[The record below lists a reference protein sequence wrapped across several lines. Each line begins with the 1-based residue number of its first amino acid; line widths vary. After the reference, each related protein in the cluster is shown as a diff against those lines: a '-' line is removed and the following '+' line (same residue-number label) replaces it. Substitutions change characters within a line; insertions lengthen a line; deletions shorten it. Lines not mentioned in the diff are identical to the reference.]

1 MDTGADAAHE
11 PPRPEPPV
19 TPATVSVD
27 PWWSASP
34 PASPPAAPSPPA
46 RPTARPGTI
55 VAAVVAVV
63 VFLTGFGLGRS
74 HQLEADPARAPA
86 AAAGSTNVGNAAG
99 SVTAAVVNVNTSLS
113 GGGQAAGTGMMLTSD
128 GVVLT
133 NNHVIDGATD
143 IVVELSTGEFK
154 SAKVLGYNTTEDVAV
169 IKIKSVSGRPTVKL
183 GDSSKVTV
191 GDPVTAIGNAL
202 GKGGAPTVTSGIVA
216 ALNETITAGDAG
228 GANTEVLRGM
238 IQISAQIQPGDS
250 GGPLVNAAGEV
261 IGMNTAAAAGAGFR
275 QSAGNV
281 AFAIPI
287 NTARTIAEAIQ
298 AGKGSASTHIGE
310 RAILGVSVQSGTAS
324 PSGGRAQSS
333 GGAAVSGVQSGS
345 PADGAGIKAGD
356 VITAIGDTP
365 VTSSSALSTA
375 LVPYHPGDKVEVTW
389 VDAGGQKHTESVV
402 LVSGPP
408 N

>member
-1 MDTGADAAHE
+1 V
-11 PPRPEPPV
+11 RP
-19 TPATVSVD
+19 A
-27 PWWSASP
+27 
-34 PASPPAAPSPPA
+34 
-46 RPTARPGTI
+46 ARPGTI

-74 HQLEADPARAPA
+74 HQLEADPARTPA
-86 AAAGSTNVGNAAG
+86 AASGSANGANASA
-99 SVTAAVVNVNTSLS
+99 SITAAVVNVNTTLS

-143 IVVELSTGEFK
+143 IVVELATGEFK

-169 IKIKSVSGRPTVKL
+169 IKIKSVTGRPTVKL
-183 GDSSKVTV
+183 GDSSKVVV

-202 GKGGAPTVTSGIVA
+202 GKGGAPTVTSGIVS

-250 GGPLVNAAGEV
+250 GGPLVNAVGEV
-261 IGMNTAAAAGAGFR
+261 VGINTAAATGSGFR
-275 QSAGNV
+275 QSAGNI

-287 NTARTIAEAIQ
+287 NTARAIAEAIQ
-298 AGKGSASTHIGE
+298 AGKGSAQTHIGE
-310 RAILGVSVQSGTAS
+310 RAILGVSVQSSTTS
-324 PSGGRAQSS
+324 SSGGRAQS
-333 GGAAVSGVQSGS
+333 GAGATVSGVQSGS
-345 PADGAGIKAGD
+345 PADGVGIKAGD

-365 VTSSSALSTA
+365 VNGSSGLSAA
-375 LVPYHPGDKVEVTW
+375 MVPYHPGDKVAVTW
-389 VDAGGQKHTESVV
+389 VDAGGQKHTQSVV